1 MWAESSSHALDKGFG
16 VKGLGGSG
24 HRIQHP
30 AKPSNEEVLS
40 RQDPY
45 LGLSLQEDGNRT
57 RQPVEDK
64 SRSGEIIAVQNNQKS
79 TRRREKIT
87 KNTKN

>member
-1 MWAESSSHALDKGFG
+1 MWAESSSHAPDTGFP

-24 HRIQHP
+24 HTTQHP

-45 LGLSLQEDGNRT
+45 LGLFLQEDGNRT
-57 RQPVEDK
+57 CQPVQDK
-64 SRSGEIIAVQNNQKS
+64 SRSGEITPAKNNQKS

-87 KNTKN
+87 KN